1 MKRKV
6 FQVLI
11 YVQWKCNN
19 QPQIDPKIPCLFISL
34 DKLQTLLV
42 IPPPPKRPS
51 ICPPKVLPLHHSHWR
66 KVTMQIKINSPLSG
80 EKPLSLFPTRGNN
93 WARRKGLLRGRS
105 DGKPIFESV
114 LHDWLPLWAANW
126 PWRRSPSSC
135 FSPYWGSIDFLS
147 IFSAC
152 GDPEHLT
159 KHSPFGQTFHL
170 AY

>member
-1 MKRKV
+1 MSQSTPNRSKNSLFVHISRQTSDIIGHSTPSQKT
-6 FQVLI
+6 FNLS
-11 YVQWKCNN
+11 
-19 QPQIDPKIPCLFISL
+19 PKG
-34 DKLQTLLV
+34 
-42 IPPPPKRPS
+42 PPSPPF
-51 ICPPKVLPLHHSHWR
+51 PLKKSHNAN
-66 KVTMQIKINSPLSG
+66 KNKFSG

-159 KHSPFGQTFHL
+159 KLSPFGQTFHS